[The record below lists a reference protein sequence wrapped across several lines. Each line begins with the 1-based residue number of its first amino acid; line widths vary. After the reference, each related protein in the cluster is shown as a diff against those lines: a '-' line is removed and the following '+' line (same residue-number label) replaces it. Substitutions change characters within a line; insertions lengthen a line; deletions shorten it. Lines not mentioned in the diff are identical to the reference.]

1 MNTKSKHW
9 NKPKIGLK
17 KSYQKRPEFPLQLS
31 KENSGTTTD
40 GRCWKLAI
48 QEKKG
53 EIMLNNW
60 NEEDFQK
67 ALSNH
72 ERMLKERPGDAD
84 LLLEYQMISLEY
96 ERYKKER
103 EEEQT
108 MLSQLKQKIEAR
120 IGEPVNNGD
129 LLTAIEM
136 AKSDVVA
143 NRLVM
148 GQDVTVQ
155 MFEDAVVNC
164 FRTYKKRIAM

>member
-1 MNTKSKHW
+1 MK
-9 NKPKIGLK
+9 
-17 KSYQKRPEFPLQLS
+17 
-31 KENSGTTTD
+31 
-40 GRCWKLAI
+40 
-48 QEKKG
+48 
-53 EIMLNNW
+53 NW
-60 NEEDFQK
+60 DEEDFQK

-72 ERMLKERPGDAD
+72 ERMLKERPGDAE

-96 ERYKKER
+96 ERYKKE

-120 IGEPVNNGD
+120 IGEPVDNGD

-155 MFEDAVVNC
+155 EFEDAVVNC
-164 FRTYKKRIAM
+164 FRTYKKRIVM

>member
-1 MNTKSKHW
+1 MK
-9 NKPKIGLK
+9 
-17 KSYQKRPEFPLQLS
+17 
-31 KENSGTTTD
+31 
-40 GRCWKLAI
+40 
-48 QEKKG
+48 
-53 EIMLNNW
+53 NW
-60 NEEDFQK
+60 DEEDFQK

-72 ERMLKERPGDAD
+72 ERMLKERPGDAE
-84 LLLEYQMISLEY
+84 LLRKYQIISLEY

-120 IGEPVNNGD
+120 IGEPVDNGD